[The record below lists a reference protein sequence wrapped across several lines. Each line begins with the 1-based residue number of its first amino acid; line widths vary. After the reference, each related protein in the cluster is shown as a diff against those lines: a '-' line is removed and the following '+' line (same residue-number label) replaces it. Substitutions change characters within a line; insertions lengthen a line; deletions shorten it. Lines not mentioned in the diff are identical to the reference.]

1 MAQRCAD
8 VDEFVERVKELYELD
23 PARVRF
29 VMKYRHAD
37 GSLALRATNDE
48 LWLLYRTTQASDI
61 RRLEALQLWLMS
73 AMAGS
78 DVETLTREAAE
89 ADAAAAERREG
100 KTCGGSSKSNE
111 SGCDRIKRIQ
121 FTRFSRYILTHG
133 LGARR

>member
-29 VMKYRHAD
+29 VMKYRHSD

-100 KTCGGSSKSNE
+100 KRKGRK
-111 SGCDRIKRIQ
+111 KR
-121 FTRFSRYILTHG
+121 
-133 LGARR
+133 

>member
-48 LWLLYRTTQASDI
+48 LWLLYRTTQASAVFFAESI
-61 RRLEALQLWLMS
+61 IGASIAHRI
-73 AMAGS
+73 S
-78 DVETLTREAAE
+78 DHHQVSR
-89 ADAAAAERREG
+89 DAA
-100 KTCGGSSKSNE
+100 
-111 SGCDRIKRIQ
+111 
-121 FTRFSRYILTHG
+121 
-133 LGARR
+133 

>member
-48 LWLLYRTTQASDI
+48 LWLWYRTTQASDI

-100 KTCGGSSKSNE
+100 KRSCRRPLPT
-111 SGCDRIKRIQ
+111 
-121 FTRFSRYILTHG
+121 SRRS
-133 LGARR
+133 RRGRRQLRRNWRRCQRN

>member
-48 LWLLYRTTQASDI
+48 LWLLYRTTHASDI

-100 KTCGGSSKSNE
+100 KRKGRK
-111 SGCDRIKRIQ
+111 KR
-121 FTRFSRYILTHG
+121 
-133 LGARR
+133 

>member
-1 MAQRCAD
+1 MAQRCAE

-29 VMKYRHAD
+29 VLKYRHSD

-48 LWLLYRTTQASDI
+48 LWLLYRTTQASDM

-78 DVETLTREAAE
+78 TVENLTREAAE
-89 ADAAAAERREG
+89 AESAAPERRKG
-100 KTCGGSSKSNE
+100 KGRR
-111 SGCDRIKRIQ
+111 SGQKR
-121 FTRFSRYILTHG
+121 
-133 LGARR
+133 

>member
-1 MAQRCAD
+1 MQQ
-8 VDEFVERVKELYELD
+8 
-23 PARVRF
+23 
-29 VMKYRHAD
+29 VMRGPNATKDKSTEAGTCID
-37 GSLALRATNDE
+37 SGTTNDE

-100 KTCGGSSKSNE
+100 KRKGRK
-111 SGCDRIKRIQ
+111 KR
-121 FTRFSRYILTHG
+121 
-133 LGARR
+133 

>member
-89 ADAAAAERREG
+89 AEKLAWTVDPRPETVLALAHLATSVNASTGDA
-100 KTCGGSSKSNE
+100 GGV
-111 SGCDRIKRIQ
+111 D
-121 FTRFSRYILTHG
+121 L
-133 LGARR
+133 

>member
-29 VMKYRHAD
+29 VMKHRHAD

-100 KTCGGSSKSNE
+100 KRKGRK
-111 SGCDRIKRIQ
+111 KR
-121 FTRFSRYILTHG
+121 
-133 LGARR
+133 